1 MKRACVGG
9 DEYDAFGRWRHL
21 YRWRG
26 GELRRIKRRASKRE
40 RRTAKSAIERD
51 TRSGEV

>member
-9 DEYDAFGRWRHL
+9 DEYDAFGRWRHIHSWG
-21 YRWRG
+21 R

-40 RRTAKSAIERD
+40 RRVAKAAIERE
-51 TRSGEV
+51 R